1 MANAWTNWPHRRLC
15 CPTRERSHEHAKPAS
30 IQHQTRQQGWQ
41 QGWQQQQ
48 QQGGGMLIVENIS
61 KHFGKVQ
68 ALNQAGFRAENG
80 RITGLLGPNGAG
92 KTTALRII
100 FGLLKADSGKVT
112 IDGIDPAQDPLA
124 ARRQLGILT
133 DQFGLYERL
142 TTRENLAYFGQ
153 LHRMSAA
160 QIRQNTEE
168 LAAMLGMHEIM
179 ERRTAGFSQGQ
190 RIKVA
195 LARAML
201 HMPKNVLLDEPT
213 RGLDVMSTRAMRSAL
228 LALKARG
235 CCVVFSS
242 HVMQEVSAL
251 CDDVVVMARGTVVAQ
266 GSPQQLCEQ
275 AGKPDLEDAF
285 VSLIGSEE
293 GIVA

>member
-1 MANAWTNWPHRRLC
+1 
-15 CPTRERSHEHAKPAS
+15 
-30 IQHQTRQQGWQ
+30 
-41 QGWQQQQ
+41 
-48 QQGGGMLIVENIS
+48 MLIVDNIS
-61 KHFGKVQ
+61 KQFGKVQ
-68 ALNQAGFRAENG
+68 ALSNTSFRAENG

-92 KTTALRII
+92 KTTALRIV
-100 FGLLKADSGKVT
+100 FGLLNADQGKVN

-153 LHRMSAA
+153 LHRMSMP
-160 QIRQNTEE
+160 QIEQNTRE
-168 LAAMLGMHEIM
+168 LEQMLGMQEIM
-179 ERRTAGFSQGQ
+179 DRRTAGFSQGQ

-201 HMPKNVLLDEPT
+201 HKPQNVLLDEPT
-213 RGLDVMSTRAMRSAL
+213 RGLDVMSTRAMRNAL
-228 LALKARG
+228 LALKERG

-266 GSPQQLCEQ
+266 GSPQQLCQQ
-275 AGKPDLEDAF
+275 AGKADLEDAF
-285 VSLIGSEE
+285 VTLIGSEE

>member
-1 MANAWTNWPHRRLC
+1 MIL
-15 CPTRERSHEHAKPAS
+15 
-30 IQHQTRQQGWQ
+30 
-41 QGWQQQQ
+41 
-48 QQGGGMLIVENIS
+48 VDNIS

-68 ALNQAGFRAENG
+68 ALSGAGFSAGDG

-100 FGLLKADSGKVT
+100 FGLLACDSGQVL
-112 IDGIDPAQDPLA
+112 IDGIDPAKQPLQ
-124 ARRQLGILT
+124 ARSKLGILT

-142 TTRENLAYFGQ
+142 TARENLAYFGQ
-153 LHRMSAA
+153 LHGMSDQDIAHNSA
-160 QIRQNTEE
+160 E
-168 LAAMLGMHEIM
+168 LEKLLGMQELM
-179 ERRTAGFSQGQ
+179 ARRTAGFSQGQ

-201 HMPKNVLLDEPT
+201 HKPQNVLLDEPT
-213 RGLDVMSTRAMRSAL
+213 RGLDVMSTRAMRNAL
-228 LALKARG
+228 LALKERG

-242 HVMQEVSAL
+242 HVMQEVTAL

-275 AGKPDLEDAF
+275 AGQADLEDAF
-285 VSLIGSEE
+285 VHLIGTDE
-293 GIVA
+293 GIAA